1 MSTFAEKL
9 LTYLYNLEAAGKQEY
24 YDRRGAE
31 ELRELAVIPVSILI
45 LDTPSSQS
53 PVSMLSLFPRH
64 SGQSR
69 PIRDQYPGH
78 VITLNQ

>member
-9 LTYLYNLEAAGKQEY
+9 LAYLYNLEAAGKQEY

-45 LDTPSSQS
+45 LDTPNS
-53 PVSMLSLFPRH
+53 
-64 SGQSR
+64 
-69 PIRDQYPGH
+69 
-78 VITLNQ
+78 